1 MNIIQDTI
9 EFELTAEE
17 TVVNDTVKVIAQV
30 DAIITSDESDDTL
43 YSRVRSTLTQFIPS
57 AKWQFS
63 NISRSNDTAGVE
75 RLSLVASARIPET
88 ENRNLQN
95 RARDASQKGLSISDY
110 HVDEQIPA
118 SMVDAASK
126 KLRLKIL
133 ELAGDELKDVRE
145 AMGDD
150 TWRIYN
156 VNHLVDST
164 KGHRHVMEAASRS
177 LAYGIGGAA
186 GAGDDEPLGNAQKF
200 SIRSR
205 VTLARKLSA

>member
-1 MNIIQDTI
+1 MENLQDTI

-30 DAIITSDESDDTL
+30 DAIITTDESDDTL
-43 YSRVRSTLTQFIPS
+43 YSRIRSTLMQFIPS

-75 RLSLVASARIPET
+75 RLTLVASARIPET
-88 ENRNLQN
+88 ENRNL
-95 RARDASQKGLSISDY
+95 RERSREASRKGLSISSY
-110 HVDEQIPA
+110 RVDEQIPA
-118 SMVDAASK
+118 SMVDAVSK

-133 ELAGDELKDVRE
+133 ELANAELEDVRE

-150 TWRIYN
+150 TWRIYS
-156 VNHLVDST
+156 VNHLADST
-164 KGHRHVMEAASRS
+164 KNHRHVMEAATRS
-177 LAYGIGGAA
+177 LTYGIGGAA

-200 SIRSR
+200 SIRSH
-205 VTLARKLSA
+205 VILARRAQA